1 MSYKSDIGGDEV
13 YDGDGV
19 GNSDGDGDNDN
30 DGDGDGD
37 GDGEDN
43 HLQIIRHA
51 LIAQKYEY
59 VSGPG
64 HPTQGTSSQYQI
76 SYIFRSWHW
85 DECRN
90 PLWDNA
96 EKVEAK

>member
-30 DGDGDGD
+30 DG
-37 GDGEDN
+37 EDN

-59 VSGPG
+59 VSTWAPYTR
-64 HPTQGTSSQYQI
+64 HLVSVS
-76 SYIFRSWHW
+76 
-85 DECRN
+85 D
-90 PLWDNA
+90 
-96 EKVEAK
+96 

>member
-76 SYIFRSWHW
+76 SYIFWS
-85 DECRN
+85 CRLTLRRV
-90 PLWDNA
+90 PQPP
-96 EKVEAK
+96 VR

>member
-30 DGDGDGD
+30 DGDSYGDGDGDNYGD

-51 LIAQKYEY
+51 LIAQKYKY

-64 HPTQGTSSQYQI
+64 HPTQGTSAQYQI
-76 SYIFRSWHW
+76 S
-85 DECRN
+85 
-90 PLWDNA
+90 
-96 EKVEAK
+96 

>member
-19 GNSDGDGDNDN
+19 GNSDGNGDNDN
-30 DGDGDGD
+30 DGDGDGDNYGDGDGD

-64 HPTQGTSSQYQI
+64 HPTPSQYQI
-76 SYIFRSWHW
+76 SYIF
-85 DECRN
+85 
-90 PLWDNA
+90 
-96 EKVEAK
+96 

>member
-30 DGDGDGD
+30 
-37 GDGEDN
+37 DGEDN

-76 SYIFRSWHW
+76 SYIF
-85 DECRN
+85 
-90 PLWDNA
+90 
-96 EKVEAK
+96 

>member
-30 DGDGDGD
+30 DGDGDGDGDNYGDGDGD

-76 SYIFRSWHW
+76 SYIF
-85 DECRN
+85 
-90 PLWDNA
+90 
-96 EKVEAK
+96 

>member
-19 GNSDGDGDNDN
+19 GNSDGNGGNDN
-30 DGDGDGD
+30 DGDGDGDGDNYGDGD

-59 VSGPG
+59 VSGLG

-76 SYIFRSWHW
+76 SYIF
-85 DECRN
+85 
-90 PLWDNA
+90 
-96 EKVEAK
+96 

>member
-19 GNSDGDGDNDN
+19 GNN
-30 DGDGDGD
+30 
-37 GDGEDN
+37 DGEDN

-64 HPTQGTSSQYQI
+64 HPT
-76 SYIFRSWHW
+76 
-85 DECRN
+85 
-90 PLWDNA
+90 
-96 EKVEAK
+96 

>member
-37 GDGEDN
+37 GDNYGDCDGDGDGEDN

-51 LIAQKYEY
+51 LIAQKYVICLETWAPY
-59 VSGPG
+59 TRHLVSV
-64 HPTQGTSSQYQI
+64 S
-76 SYIFRSWHW
+76 
-85 DECRN
+85 D
-90 PLWDNA
+90 
-96 EKVEAK
+96 

>member
-13 YDGDGV
+13 YNGDVV
-19 GNSDGDGDNDN
+19 GNSNGDGDNDN

-76 SYIFRSWHW
+76 SYIF
-85 DECRN
+85 
-90 PLWDNA
+90 
-96 EKVEAK
+96 

>member
-19 GNSDGDGDNDN
+19 GNSNGDGDNDN
-30 DGDGDGD
+30 DGDGDGDGDNYGDGD

-64 HPTQGTSSQYQI
+64 HPTPSQYQI
-76 SYIFRSWHW
+76 SYIF
-85 DECRN
+85 
-90 PLWDNA
+90 
-96 EKVEAK
+96 